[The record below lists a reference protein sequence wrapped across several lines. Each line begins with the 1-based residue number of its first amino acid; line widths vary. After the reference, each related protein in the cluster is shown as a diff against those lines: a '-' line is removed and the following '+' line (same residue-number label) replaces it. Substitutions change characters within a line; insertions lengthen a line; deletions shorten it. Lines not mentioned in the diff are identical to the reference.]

1 MNRVV
6 VMCAGLLLVGCLTA
20 CDRAKMP
27 ANNEARTASAE
38 AEAKKLLAQVM
49 AALNGNDFAAVKAL
63 YAPDAIM
70 ITPGSPPFKGTHA
83 IGAEYDRLAADPA
96 VRFTG
101 MPGAIQIS
109 SSRDLAYADATY
121 KMTYTNPQTSKVES
135 GNGYCLWVFR
145 RQQDRSWKI
154 VRDVSSAVP
163 TVG

>member
-1 MNRVV
+1 MTATDFKSRATDRLSISQQNVATFQNVV
-6 VMCAGLLLVGCLTA
+6 
-20 CDRAKMP
+20 KP
-27 ANNEARTASAE
+27 
-38 AEAKKLLAQVM
+38 LAQ
-49 AALNGNDFAAVKAL
+49 LLSD
-63 YAPDAIM
+63 Y
-70 ITPGSPPFKGTHA
+70 
-83 IGAEYDRLAADPA
+83 GARQDSNPATSCPEATA